1 MLGALWQQ
9 VKDELIKRRS
19 SFSRHFLPHHLFVA
33 NDYYS
38 LTFFLF
44 ARLRL
49 ISLKGILF
57 LSLFCFSF
65 FWKTKQQ
72 VVNVTLCTLLA
83 CLTRLKVSKS
93 PKNKL
98 HPVWSSEVIFVF
110 VETRGL
116 FTCSILASI
125 VAILVSIEIIPTSI
139 VPILEKCVHLQV

>member
-38 LTFFLF
+38 LTFFHF

-110 VETRGL
+110 VETSRVVFIKL
-116 FTCSILASI
+116 QNYSFKMISLTFKTQHSSELNKHTCFL
-125 VAILVSIEIIPTSI
+125 
-139 VPILEKCVHLQV
+139 